1 MLKKIFL
8 ILSLLLFSQ
17 CTNNPNPKASDGI
30 DRIIDGYTNQMSF
43 NNNDS
48 IEVFL
53 NADTVMENTRVPI
66 FDVNGNIIDLSTQN
80 NNQDLTDSYFC
91 KNCSSPSSRIDI
103 WTIRYDPWSLDQTH
117 FQNAR
122 VFEIYAEDLV
132 GHLWRPAQNGVDY
145 QCKIS

>member
-1 MLKKIFL
+1 MIKAILFFVLFIPSLSFSKDDTYSCKFLKHYDTTFDYPQNITIKINFQDQIL
-8 ILSLLLFSQ
+8 IS
-17 CTNNPNPKASDGI
+17 
-30 DRIIDGYTNQMSF
+30 Y
-43 NNNDS
+43 
-48 IEVFL
+48 IE
-53 NADTVMENTRVPI
+53 D
-66 FDVNGNIIDLSTQN
+66 
-80 NNQDLTDSYFC
+80 NQDLTDSYFC